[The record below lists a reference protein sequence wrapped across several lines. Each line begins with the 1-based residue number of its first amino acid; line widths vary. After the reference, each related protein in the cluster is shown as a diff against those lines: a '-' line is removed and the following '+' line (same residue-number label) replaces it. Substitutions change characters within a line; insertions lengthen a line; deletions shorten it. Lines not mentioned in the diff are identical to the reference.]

1 MLLGKT
7 ALSKF
12 NPPQQICWQ
21 CYAKIAISTMIN
33 MSKQTKASHFFRRLT
48 VNVQQLLAHFQSM
61 ANRFYYLN
69 ELQYLSIQ

>member
-1 MLLGKT
+1 
-7 ALSKF
+7 
-12 NPPQQICWQ
+12 
-21 CYAKIAISTMIN
+21 MIN

-48 VNVQQLLAHFQSM
+48 VNVEQLLARFQSM